1 MDSWQALKQW
11 KTLGPKK
18 KHSILE
24 LGLPST
30 IRLPTIRTG
39 STASS
44 NIAPVTG
51 QLSIDP
57 ATMLGRNQS
66 GSVLLTGLPP
76 LSLTSTD
83 LRASSALTVSV
94 HWDKQGLEVVKEL
107 VKEQQKKEREVKM
120 QSEEKS
126 DRRALKES
134 CRSSDGR

>member
-1 MDSWQALKQW
+1 MDSQQALKQW

-30 IRLPTIRTG
+30 ICLPTICTG

-51 QLSIDP
+51 QLSVDP
-57 ATMLGRNQS
+57 ATMVGRNQS
-66 GSVLLTGLPP
+66 GSVLLTGSSLRP

-83 LRASSALTVSV
+83 LRASSASTVSV
-94 HWDKQGLEVVKEL
+94 HWDKQGLEVVK
-107 VKEQQKKEREVKM
+107 KQQKKEREVKM
-120 QSEEKS
+120 QSEDKS

-134 CRSSDGR
+134 CRSLDGR

>member
-1 MDSWQALKQW
+1 MDSQQALKQW

-30 IRLPTIRTG
+30 ICLPTIRTG
-39 STASS
+39 STTSS

-51 QLSIDP
+51 QLSVDP
-57 ATMLGRNQS
+57 ATMVGHNQS
-66 GSVLLTGLPP
+66 GSVLLTGSSLRP

-83 LRASSALTVSV
+83 LRASSASTVSV
-94 HWDKQGLEVVKEL
+94 HWDKQGLEVVK
-107 VKEQQKKEREVKM
+107 KQQKKEREVKM
-120 QSEEKS
+120 QSEDKS

-134 CRSSDGR
+134 CRSLDGR

>member
-1 MDSWQALKQW
+1 MDSQQALKQW
-11 KTLGPKK
+11 KILGPKK

-57 ATMLGRNQS
+57 ATMVGRNQS
-66 GSVLLTGLPP
+66 GSVLLTGSSLRP

-83 LRASSALTVSV
+83 LRASSASTVSV
-94 HWDKQGLEVVKEL
+94 HWDKQGLEVVK
-107 VKEQQKKEREVKM
+107 KQQKKEREVKM
-120 QSEEKS
+120 QSEDKS

-134 CRSSDGR
+134 CWSLDGR